1 MGSTKWTY
9 RKELLNSALQSFIV
23 QLRVQM
29 CIKDDS
35 SNRQKMN
42 CSYSSMAKCEFVF
55 SSHTKTLIR
64 RSFILKPI
72 EKTEVPLKNGVGF
85 FKIDPR
91 LRDWH
96 IVM

>member
-1 MGSTKWTY
+1 
-9 RKELLNSALQSFIV
+9 
-23 QLRVQM
+23 
-29 CIKDDS
+29 
-35 SNRQKMN
+35 
-42 CSYSSMAKCEFVF
+42 MAKCEFVF